1 MTTSTDKHDSW
12 DDWFYARESSSAI
25 DKARQQEELFTAF
38 NATLSATECKNQV
51 KEHDTIIFI
60 AKLSLRSGVNI
71 FHHFLETG
79 SQIFNETKAHAFI
92 EGISQPISS
101 LMTPDIEVLFEKP
114 AGVAVAVPTPT
125 SILAITSVED
135 IDGLTDGATTTY
147 KPRNFMIPIPP
158 FLMHSINSTIATS
171 RGDAKMILVEVVN
184 AIKEFDTVHAPD
196 IEYVDSARAK
206 CKPLLF
212 CLVILSRKGRRRHQ
226 ANS

>member
-25 DKARQQEELFTAF
+25 DKARQEELFTAF

-125 SILAITSVED
+125 SILANTTVED

-206 CKPLLF
+206 CKPLWF

>member
-25 DKARQQEELFTAF
+25 DKARQEELFTAF

-135 IDGLTDGATTTY
+135 LDGLTDGATTTY

-206 CKPLLF
+206 CKPLWF

>member
-1 MTTSTDKHDSW
+1 MTGSMHVRAA
-12 DDWFYARESSSAI
+12 ARMT
-25 DKARQQEELFTAF
+25 KPEELFIAF
-38 NATLSATECKNQV
+38 NPTLSATECKNQV

-60 AKLSLRSGVNI
+60 AKLSLRSGVNN

-101 LMTPDIEVLFEKP
+101 LMTPDIEVIFEKP
-114 AGVAVAVPTPT
+114 AGAAVAVPTPT

-135 IDGLTDGATTTY
+135 IDGLTDGVTTTY
-147 KPRNFMIPIPP
+147 KPRNFIPIPP

-171 RGDAKMILVEVVN
+171 RGDAKTILVEVVN

-196 IEYVDSARAK
+196 IEYVDSARTK
-206 CKPLLF
+206 CKPL
-212 CLVILSRKGRRRHQ
+212 
-226 ANS
+226 